1 MLTVQNIS
9 KHYKEQVVLKNISF
23 QVKEGTCFGIIGPN
37 GVGKSTLLKIISGLI
52 EPSSGKIML
61 RNKEL
66 ASISQKKLAREMA
79 VLSQSGLPT
88 YPLSVEDTI
97 MMGRYPHLHWY
108 EREGKKDKEIVERVM
123 EQTGVTSLREKLLD
137 TLSGG
142 ERQRVAI
149 AKAMVQQPKLLLL
162 DEPTTYLDIHHQLV
176 VLQLVKKWQKEAG
189 LTVVMVMHDLN
200 LASQFC
206 DQLLLL
212 NNGGI
217 EKVGSIEEVIEKDTL
232 SKVYET
238 VPEII
243 EHPINKV
250 PQVLLTALDE
260 LS

>member
-1 MLTVQNIS
+1 M
-9 KHYKEQVVLKNISF
+9 
-23 QVKEGTCFGIIGPN
+23 KEGTCFGIIGPN